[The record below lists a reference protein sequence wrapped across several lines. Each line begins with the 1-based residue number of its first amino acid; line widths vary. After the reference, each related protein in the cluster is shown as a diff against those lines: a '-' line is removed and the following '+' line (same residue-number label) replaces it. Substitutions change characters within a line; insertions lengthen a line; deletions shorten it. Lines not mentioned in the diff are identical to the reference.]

1 MTIQDAIKLL
11 AGNGDRRSLSVGAS
25 GAGIVCK
32 VKELDGLNCV
42 CEPVDGSADITDVRL
57 VADDAEDGFV
67 LVPAVDSYVVVEMI
81 NATAGYLGMV
91 SKVTEVY
98 WKVGTVLVS
107 VNNQG
112 VLIQKG
118 NDTMK
123 QILTLLIEAIQV
135 VVVLQGSN
143 PDYAKLT
150 QALTKV
156 NNLTR

>member
-32 VKELDGLNCV
+32 IKEVDGLNCV
-42 CEPVDGSADITDVRL
+42 CEPVDGSADIMDVRL

-98 WKVGTVLVS
+98 WKSGTAEHS
-107 VNNQG
+107 MTSSG
-112 VLIQKG
+112 HLIKKDD
-118 NDTMK
+118 DTLK
-123 QILTLLIEAIQV
+123 EVLTLIVESVQQV
-135 VVVLQGSN
+135 VVMYGNN
-143 PDYAKLT
+143 PDYVKLAE
-150 QALTKV
+150 ALLKI
-156 NNLTR
+156 NNILR